1 MSLTPRNL
9 RIAIRQLGK
18 TPGFSLT
25 IILML
30 ALGIGA
36 TTAMFSLIEGILLRP
51 LAFSDPS
58 RLVLLGDHVGNSPDA
73 GVTAREINVYSSA
86 TNAFSSMGAFLNTTY
101 ELSGGAMPETIHAAR
116 FTAGVF
122 STLGIHPI
130 LGRLFT
136 QTEEDAHQ
144 PLAVIGY
151 SLWLNR
157 YHRDPNVAGSSIIL
171 DRGAYTIIGVMP
183 RDFEFPLQSGRLDQ
197 AQVWVPMS
205 LTPDELSD
213 QEQGDWRYQM
223 VARVEG
229 GVSYTQAAQDADRT
243 AKGIMRS
250 FPPSMSAIH
259 IRGDALPLGEHTVQ
273 ETRPLLRTLF
283 LAVFMILLIACANVA
298 TLLLVRAIRRRREI
312 ALRLA
317 LGARAWVI
325 VRDSLYE
332 GVLLSVAGGLV
343 GLGLAAAAI
352 RIVLR
357 LLPESMPR
365 VEFISLDVTVA
376 AFALL
381 LAVAT
386 GIFCSLAPAFAA
398 LRTNLLAVLKEGAPS
413 GTVDSSHAWLRSV
426 LVVMEIAIAL
436 VLLTISGTFLRSYQK
451 MLAVN
456 PGFRSDHVLIAGYQ
470 LPIGQYATHSSA
482 DTFNRAIMDRLST
495 KPAITTAGMANVLP
509 ATGGYAMSAYT
520 IEGEPVADWKLK
532 FAPFAT
538 TSGDYF
544 RALGIPLLD
553 GRRFTAEDR
562 ADSPL
567 VVIVNESMAKHSW
580 PGQRAVG
587 KRMHVGSPKK
597 GYPWATV
604 VGVVG
609 DTTMGSRDEPP
620 PDQWY
625 CPMAQPAIL
634 FGSDASDKLAAAS
647 DGYIALRAAL
657 PPEQM
662 IETLRSAVT
671 SVDPNLALDQVQSMS
686 DAISNIEAPRR
697 FNTWIIAAF
706 ALGAVLLAVTGI
718 YAVVAF
724 SVSLRTQEIAIRM
737 ALGAERVRIAR
748 LVLISA
754 VKLALLG
761 CSFGVLG
768 SLALSRL
775 VRSFLFEVSP
785 ADPLIYLA
793 SISAMVLMT
802 LLASALPATRAA
814 SADPVKALR
823 SV

>member
-1 MSLTPRNL
+1 MHLTPRNL
-9 RIAIRQLGK
+9 RIALRQLAK

-73 GVTAREINVYSSA
+73 GVTAREINVYSSS
-86 TNAFSSMGAFLNTTY
+86 TNAFSSMGAFVNTTY
-101 ELSGGAMPETIHAAR
+101 ELSGGATPETVHAAR

-136 QTEEDAHQ
+136 QAEEDAHQ
-144 PLAVIGY
+144 PLAVIGH

-157 YHRDPNVAGSSIIL
+157 YHRDPNVAGSSIVL
-171 DRGAYTIIGVMP
+171 DRKAYTIIGVMP

-223 VARVEG
+223 VARVKS
-229 GVSYTQAAQDADRT
+229 GVSFTQAAQDADRV
-243 AKGIMRS
+243 AKAIMRN
-250 FPPSMSAIH
+250 FPPSMSPIH
-259 IRGDALPLGEHTVQ
+259 IRGDALALAEHTVQ

-298 TLLLVRAIRRRREI
+298 TLMLVRAIRRRREI

-317 LGARAWVI
+317 LGARARVI
-325 VRDSLYE
+325 VRESLCE
-332 GVLLSVAGGLV
+332 GVLLSVAGGLL

-365 VEFISLDVTVA
+365 VDFISLDVTVA
-376 AFALL
+376 TFALL

-386 GIFCSLAPAFAA
+386 GVLCSLAPAFAA
-398 LRTNLLAVLKEGAPS
+398 LRTNLLDVLKDGAPS
-413 GTVDSSHAWLRSV
+413 GTANSSHAWLRSA
-426 LVVMEIAIAL
+426 LVVTEIAIAL

-456 PGFRSDHVLIAGYQ
+456 PGFRPDHVLIAGYQ
-470 LPIGQYATHSSA
+470 LPVGQYATHTSV
-482 DTFNRAIMDRLST
+482 DIFNRAILDRLST
-495 KPAITTAGMANVLP
+495 KPAITAAGMANVLP
-509 ATGGYAMSAYT
+509 ATGGYGMSAYT
-520 IEGEPVADWKLK
+520 IEGEPVANWKLK

-538 TSGDYF
+538 TSGNYF

-553 GRRFTAEDR
+553 GRSFTAEDG

-580 PGQRAVG
+580 LGQRAVS
-587 KRMHVGSPKK
+587 KRMHVGSPQK

-604 VGVVG
+604 VGVVA

-634 FGSDASDKLAAAS
+634 YGSDASDKLAAAS
-647 DGYIALRAAL
+647 GGYIALRSAL

-662 IETLRSAVT
+662 IATLRSAVA
-671 SVDPNLALDQVQSMS
+671 SVDPNLALDEVQPMS

-697 FNTWIIAAF
+697 FNTGLIAAF
-706 ALGAVLLAVTGI
+706 ALGALLLAVTGI

-761 CSFGVLG
+761 CAFGVLG
-768 SLALSRL
+768 SLALSQL

-823 SV
+823 SI